1 MLWNSILKLQNKAVV
16 IKNILTILKLMK
28 FAEKQVKK
36 FIEENNIHTEHY
48 AVFGGALWID
58 NNQENRE
65 KYGNQLKKDGDD
77 GLAAFKKTSK
87 IGRAWTGLGIKEV
100 HKPAVSFSL
109 LVHIFIENQIVS
121 CRRKVILQY
130 RLHEPKH

>member
-1 MLWNSILKLQNKAVV
+1 MEQYFEITNQSSHYKEYFDYLEADEACRKAV
-16 IKNILTILKLMK
+16 K
-28 FAEKQVKK
+28 E

-77 GLAAFKKTSK
+77 GLAAFKKTNGQNLRYYWNYFNVN
-87 IGRAWTGLGIKEV
+87 INNIMYANVEIK
-100 HKPAVSFSL
+100 
-109 LVHIFIENQIVS
+109 
-121 CRRKVILQY
+121 RKLIY
-130 RLHEPKH
+130 KK

>member
-1 MLWNSILKLQNKAVV
+1 MEQYFEITSQSSHYKEYFDYLEADEACRKA
-16 IKNILTILKLMK
+16 
-28 FAEKQVKK
+28 VKK

-100 HKPAVSFSL
+100 PIRSL
-109 LVHIFIENQIVS
+109 WRSTES
-121 CRRKVILQY
+121 R
-130 RLHEPKH
+130 